1 MTRVIVHIDRLL
13 LNGLQRTDA
22 GAIAAGLQRQLG
34 VRLADRDARE
44 ALAARGSI
52 HKLNGGRVGLGNC
65 GDIANIGRA
74 LGDRI
79 IWEPER

>member
-13 LNGLQRTDA
+13 LNGLQRADA
-22 GAIAAGLQRQLG
+22 TAIAAGLQRELE
-34 VRLADRDARE
+34 VRLAGSDARE

-52 HKLNGGRVGLGNC
+52 RKLNGGRVSLGTY

-79 IWEPER
+79 IREPNR